1 MSTLIKYRSTKTVQA
16 MLINNIVI
24 NQDYTATI
32 TDANGN
38 DFVVSSDYVLR
49 EKPRPGGY
57 YMMNGEGFESF
68 IDKDIFEADFALV

>member
-1 MSTLIKYRSTKTVQA
+1 MSTLITYRSTKTVQA

-49 EKPRPGGY
+49 EKPRTGGY
-57 YMMNGEGFESF
+57 YMLNGEGFESF
-68 IDKDIFEADFALV
+68 IDKELFESDFAES